1 MSGEASCIVCS
12 KARTVVA
19 VFPIAR
25 GYALKVYECSC
36 CHSTL
41 HLVTRM
47 TKAALIKQHCECP
60 PSHRETA
67 ELNWTQGSTAVRELD
82 AQGV

>member
-1 MSGEASCIVCS
+1 MSGEANCIVCS

-19 VFPIAR
+19 VVPIAR

-41 HLVTRM
+41 HLVTRI
-47 TKAALIKQHCECP
+47 TKAALIKQQCGTLLP
-60 PSHRETA
+60 VAKQLS
-67 ELNWTQGSTAVRELD
+67 STGRRVQRRYAN
-82 AQGV
+82 

>member
-1 MSGEASCIVCS
+1 MSGEANCLVCS

-19 VFPIAR
+19 IFPIAR

-47 TKAALIKQHCECP
+47 TKAALIKQHCEAVLAIEKP
-60 PSHRETA
+60 LS
-67 ELNWTQGSTAVRELD
+67 STGRR
-82 AQGV
+82 AQQRFAN

>member
-1 MSGEASCIVCS
+1 MSGEANCIVCS
-12 KARTVVA
+12 QARAVVA

-47 TKAALIKQHCECP
+47 TKAALTRQHCETLLP
-60 PSHRETA
+60 VEKQLS
-67 ELNWTQGSTAVRELD
+67 STGR
-82 AQGV
+82 GVQQRIAN

>member
-1 MSGEASCIVCS
+1 MSGEANCIVCS
-12 KARTVVA
+12 RARTVVA

-41 HLVTRM
+41 RLVTRM
-47 TKAALIKQHCECP
+47 TKAALIKQHCETLLSVEKP
-60 PSHRETA
+60 LS
-67 ELNWTQGSTAVRELD
+67 STGRRVQQRHAN
-82 AQGV
+82 

>member
-1 MSGEASCIVCS
+1 MSGEANCIVCS

-47 TKAALIKQHCECP
+47 TKAALIKQHCEALP
-60 PSHRETA
+60 PIEKP
-67 ELNWTQGSTAVRELD
+67 LNSTGRR
-82 AQGV
+82 AQQRFAN